1 MKFRGRGIGIIELL
15 VVLAIM
21 GILASVL
28 LPGYQDHVLKS
39 YRTEAMQALLKVAGL
54 QEMLLVDQR
63 RYSADLTELGFATK
77 QFLTESGRYKISA
90 VVTEQGYQLK
100 AQAQQ
105 AQTEDKSCQVFLL
118 NNYGQ
123 KSSEPGSVCWTY

>member
-39 YRTEAMQALLKVAGL
+39 YRAEAMQALLKVAGL

-63 RYSADLTELGFATK
+63 RYSADLTELGFETK

-105 AQTEDKSCQVFLL
+105 AQTEDKGCQVFLL

-123 KSSEPGSVCWTY
+123 KSSEPSSVCWTY

>member
-1 MKFRGRGIGIIELL
+1 MSSRLRGIGLIELL

-28 LPGYQDHVLKS
+28 LPGYQEHVLKS
-39 YRTEAMQALLKVAGL
+39 YRSEAMQVLLKVAGL

-63 RYSADLTELGFATK
+63 RYSADMTELGFAAK
-77 QFLTESGRYKISA
+77 QFLTDSGRYKISA

-105 AQTEDKSCQVFLL
+105 SQADDKSCQIFLL
-118 NNYGQ
+118 NSYGQ
-123 KSSEPGSVCWTY
+123 KSSEPNSDCWTY